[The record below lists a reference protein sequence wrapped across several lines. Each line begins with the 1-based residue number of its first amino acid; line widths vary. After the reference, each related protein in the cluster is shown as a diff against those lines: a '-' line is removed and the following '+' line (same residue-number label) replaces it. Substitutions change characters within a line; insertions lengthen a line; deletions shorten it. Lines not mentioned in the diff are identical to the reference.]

1 MSDPGL
7 KLHTPAEYRI
17 RVQGTL
23 DPSWSDWLGGMSITA
38 TGEGDKAP
46 VTTLVGRLSDQA
58 ALMGVLDTLYN
69 YYHCPLLS
77 VEYLGSA

>member
-1 MSDPGL
+1 MTHQGL
-7 KLHTPAEYRI
+7 KLWTPAEYRI

-23 DPSWSDWLGGMSITA
+23 DSSCSDWLGGMSIT
-38 TGEGDKAP
+38 TGEGNEAP

-69 YYHCPLLS
+69 CYHCPLLS
-77 VEYLGSA
+77 VEYLGSV